1 MEEEDKPVHQ
11 SSLNYSKTPGYVFTV
26 LRVSKNACMKK
37 YLFVIC
43 SIASTPLFAQN
54 PDDALRTAWF
64 TQNGT
69 GRNMATGGV
78 MGSLGGDIT
87 ANHVN
92 PAGIGLFK
100 TNEFVLSPG
109 FGLNKNKFHYRGTDT
124 ISNRNN
130 FNYGASGFILSS
142 SSNSR
147 QRKWTSSAIAI
158 SVNQVANYNNHVQFK
173 GFNNMSSFTEQY
185 LEELTRDRAD
195 TNAALSNY
203 IFGSSLAFRTFLI
216 DTLSGP
222 GGSVAGYQSLV
233 PISSGVNQSYDA
245 STFGGYHEI
254 ALGLAGNLED
264 KMYVGGSL
272 TIPVISYRRN
282 LAYSETDATNHTDN
296 QFKSFEYTESFS
308 SQGIGVGVKLGT
320 IYKPKEYWRIGFAF
334 HSPQLMGYTDKI
346 SSSITANTESY
357 AGIRTAS
364 SNALNSG
371 RSGERKYNM
380 ITPWR
385 AIISASYVF
394 REISDTRRQRAF
406 ISADLEYVNYRGARF
421 SAADKSDQALRD
433 YYSIVNE
440 GIKDTYKGNI
450 NLRLGGELK
459 LHTIMFRLGGA
470 YYGSPY
476 ADAALKANRILASGG
491 VGYRDHGIFI
501 DLTYSHM
508 FTKDA
513 QFAYRLN
520 DKPNTF
526 ATQGGGRGTI
536 MMTFG
541 CKF

>member
-1 MEEEDKPVHQ
+1 
-11 SSLNYSKTPGYVFTV
+11 
-26 LRVSKNACMKK
+26 MKQ
-37 YLFVIC
+37 YLSIIC
-43 SIASTPLFAQN
+43 LLTAFSAIAQN

-69 GRNMATGGV
+69 ARNMATGGV

-92 PAGIGLFK
+92 PAGIGLYK

-109 FGLNKNKFHYRGTDT
+109 FGMNKNKLNYRGTDT
-124 ISNRNN
+124 SNSKNN
-130 FNYGASGFILSS
+130 FNYGTSGIIFGST
-142 SSNSR
+142 NTG
-147 QRKWTSSAIAI
+147 QNRKWTSSAFAI
-158 SVNQVANYNNHVQFK
+158 SVNELANYNNHIQFK
-173 GFNNMSSFTEQY
+173 GFNNFSSFTEQY

-216 DTLSGP
+216 DTLRGP

-233 PISSGVNQSYDA
+233 PISTGVNQLYDA
-245 STFGGYHEI
+245 STRGGYHEI

-264 KMYVGGSL
+264 KMYIGGSL
-272 TIPVISYRRN
+272 TIPIVSYQRD
-282 LAYSETDATNHTDN
+282 LTYSETDATASTTN
-296 QFKSFEYTESFS
+296 QFKSFEYKETFTSHGF
-308 SQGIGVGVKLGT
+308 GIGAKIGV
-320 IYKPKEYWRIGFAF
+320 IYKPQEFWRIGFAF
-334 HSPQLMGYTDKI
+334 HSPQAMSYTDRI
-346 SSSITANTESY
+346 SSSITANTETY
-357 AGIRTAS
+357 AGIKTAS
-364 SNALNSG
+364 SNDLNSG
-371 RSGERKYNM
+371 NPGERKYDL

-385 AIISASYVF
+385 AIVSASYVF

-421 SAADKSDQALRD
+421 SSADKNDESLKN
-433 YYSIVNE
+433 YYQLVNDA
-440 GIKDTYKGNI
+440 IKDTYKGNI

-476 ADAALKANRILASGG
+476 ADNNIQANRILATGG
-491 VGYRDHGIFI
+491 IGYRDHGMFI
-501 DLTYSHM
+501 DLTYSHT

-526 ATQGGGRGTI
+526 AEQGGSRGTV
-536 MMTFG
+536 MLTLGF
-541 CKF
+541 KF

>member
-1 MEEEDKPVHQ
+1 
-11 SSLNYSKTPGYVFTV
+11 
-26 LRVSKNACMKK
+26 MKK
-37 YLFVIC
+37 CLLVLF
-43 SIASTPLFAQN
+43 SIASTTLFAQN

-109 FGLNKNKFHYRGTDT
+109 FGLNRNKFNYRGADT

-142 SSNSR
+142 SSKGR
-147 QRKWTSSAIAI
+147 ERKWTSSAVAI

-282 LAYSETDATNHTDN
+282 LTYSETDATSRTDN
-296 QFKSFEYTESFS
+296 HFKSFEYTENFS

-334 HSPQLMGYTDKI
+334 HSPQFMGYTDKI
-346 SSSITANTESY
+346 SSAITANTETY
-357 AGIRTAS
+357 AGTRTAS

-380 ITPWR
+380 VTPWR

-459 LHTIMFRLGGA
+459 LHTIMFRIGGA

-476 ADAALKANRILASGG
+476 ADATLKANRILASGG
-491 VGYRDHGIFI
+491 VGYRDNGIFI

-526 ATQGGGRGTI
+526 ATQTGGRGTI